1 LDTNVIL
8 PVQLEI
14 KCSVGAVL
22 DRDFA
27 KAGKGRTMAEKIVLI
42 VDDDEG
48 IVRLV
53 PPMIDREGLRSV
65 AAYDGQEA
73 LHLYET
79 LHPDLILLDLAMPVM
94 NGLDVIE
101 AIRRRE
107 QGGPRTPIVLLT
119 AHGHSYFTGE
129 RPRADVDGYIT
140 KPVTLLKLRQ
150 EVLPLLAR

>member
-107 QGGPRTPIVLLT
+107 QGGPRTPIVSPASSRRIAVVT
-119 AHGHSYFTGE
+119 APTSRVVCRISAGSVGSPLIEIGTSPT
-129 RPRADVDGYIT
+129 PRT
-140 KPVTLLKLRQ
+140 
-150 EVLPLLAR
+150 